1 MILLLEVPINEKD
14 LYNFCE
20 QYPTIKIFNND
31 LDHSAYSH
39 ILGIYTEVAFKLDAI
54 YLEKFKNLKFIAT
67 PTTSLTHID
76 LSYCLQNGIE
86 IFSLKNHKEMIKNF
100 TATAEVTFWHIFELL
115 RKFSK
120 AQASVVA
127 GEWNRRAHIT
137 NTLAEK
143 KIGIIGYGRLGA
155 RVAKIAIDF
164 EMDVYI
170 YDIEKK
176 SIAGNSGLTLVAC
189 IEEIFEKCE
198 IVSVHVDD
206 RPANYNLIDVRL
218 FQRIVNPGT
227 ILVNTS
233 RGFVVN
239 EEDALVALEA
249 NILGGL
255 GVDVL
260 RAEEVQN
267 KDSNWTKKNLIIN
280 KKINSNL
287 NISITPHVGG
297 ATRETLEKSTELVL
311 GQLFKAIHLKIS
323 SL

>member
-1 MILLLEVPINEKD
+1 MILLLEIPINAKD

-20 QYPTIKIFNND
+20 GYPSIKVFNND
-31 LDHSAYSH
+31 LDHSEYSH
-39 ILGIYTEVAFKLDAI
+39 ILGIYTEVAFKLDAT

-76 LSYCLQNGIE
+76 LGYCLHNDIE

-100 TATAEVTFWHIFELL
+100 TATAEVTLWHIFELL

-127 GEWNRRAHIT
+127 GEWNRRTHIT
-137 NTLAEK
+137 STLAEK

-155 RVAKIAIDF
+155 RVAKIANDF
-164 EMDVYI
+164 EMDVYV
-170 YDIEKK
+170 YDIEEK
-176 SIAGNSGLTLVAC
+176 SISSNSGITSVAC

-198 IVSVHVDD
+198 IISVHVDD
-206 RPANYNLIDVRL
+206 RPANRNLIDTRL
-218 FQRIVNPGT
+218 FQRITNPGT
-227 ILVNTS
+227 ILINTS

-239 EEDALVALEA
+239 EEDAIVALEV

-260 RAEEVQN
+260 QAEEVQN

-297 ATRETLEKSTELVL
+297 ATRETLEISTKLVL
-311 GQLFKAIHLKIS
+311 GQLFKAVNSKLTSK
-323 SL
+323 